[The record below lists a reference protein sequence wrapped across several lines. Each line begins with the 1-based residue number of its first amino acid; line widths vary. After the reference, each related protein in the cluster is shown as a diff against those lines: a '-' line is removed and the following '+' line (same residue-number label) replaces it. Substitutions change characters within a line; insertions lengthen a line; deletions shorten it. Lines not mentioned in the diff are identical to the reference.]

1 MRRIPMILR
10 TAMAVATL
18 AFAFQLPGGGASA
31 EPPALVAYHADGP
44 GLSANFD
51 LIGFRWE
58 QASISV
64 YHNFEGGPC
73 LLAGGGLTDDFGGPA
88 SPHVTAAEM
97 ETRLSQVIAHLNTA
111 LGGRLRLVDAGQATR
126 AQLCAHD
133 SARPIVV
140 GFGAM
145 AAPGLGEAISLS
157 RRDPQGQFDDPLS
170 SRIFISTTDT
180 FTCAETGSDSQL
192 DAVLLHELLHG
203 IGIDHTSVAT
213 AVMYFESDDCAPVT
227 AMQPD
232 DLRALDALYGEVTAP
247 PPGTPSPTPAPAS
260 PTPQPGSPTPVPTSP
275 PPPAPDPVA
284 VTPNGGSYLAGVNGA
299 VITGGGD
306 GSTVAVLISAVSGRP
321 VQAIWVL
328 LSGTWRYYLPTSPA
342 VDGGL
347 AHFPDVV
354 SATIVLG

>member
-18 AFAFQLPGGGASA
+18 AVAFQLPGGGASA
-31 EPPALVAYHADGP
+31 EPPAMVAYRAEGP
-44 GLSANFD
+44 GLSANFA

-73 LLAGGGLTDDFGGPA
+73 LLEGGGLTDDFGGPA

-97 ETRLSQVIAHLNTA
+97 ETRLSRVIVHLNTA
-111 LGGRLRLVDAGQATR
+111 LAGRLRLVDAGQATR
-126 AQLCAHD
+126 AQLCTHD
-133 SARPIVV
+133 SARPIIV

-145 AAPGLGEAISLS
+145 AAPGLGEAISLA

-170 SRIFISTTDT
+170 SRIFISSTDT
-180 FTCAETGSDSQL
+180 FTCAETGSNSQL

-203 IGIDHTSVAT
+203 IGIDHTSVAA

-227 AMQPD
+227 TMQAD
-232 DLRALDALYGEVTAP
+232 DLRALDALYGEVKAA
-247 PPGTPSPTPAPAS
+247 PSPTAVPAS
-260 PTPQPGSPTPVPTSP
+260 PTPQPGSPAPVPTTSP
-275 PPPAPDPVA
+275 PLPVPNPVA
-284 VTPNGGSYLAGVNGA
+284 VTPNGGSYLAGANGA
-299 VITGGGD
+299 VISGGGD
-306 GSTVAVLISAVSGRP
+306 GSAVAALVGAVSGRP
-321 VQAIWVL
+321 VHAIWVL
-328 LSGTWRYYLPTSPA
+328 LGGSWRYYLPASPA

-347 AHFPDVV
+347 ALFPAVV

>member
-31 EPPALVAYHADGP
+31 EPPALVAYRADGP
-44 GLSANFD
+44 GLSANFA

-73 LLAGGGLTDDFGGPA
+73 LLDGGGLTDDFGGPA

-97 ETRLSQVIAHLNTA
+97 ETRLSRVIVQINTA

-133 SARPIVV
+133 SARPIIV

-145 AAPGLGEAISLS
+145 AAPGLGEAISLA

-170 SRIFISTTDT
+170 SRIFISNTDT
-180 FTCAETGSDSQL
+180 FTCAKTGSDSQL

-203 IGIDHTSVAT
+203 IGIDHTSVAA

-227 AMQPD
+227 AMQAD
-232 DLRALDALYGEVTAP
+232 DLRALDALYGEVMAP
-247 PPGTPSPTPAPAS
+247 PPGAASPTPVPAS
-260 PTPQPGSPTPVPTSP
+260 PTPGPGSPTPPVPN
-275 PPPAPDPVA
+275 PVA
-284 VTPNGGSYLAGVNGA
+284 VTPNGGTYLAGVNGA

-306 GSTVAVLISAVSGRP
+306 GSAVAVLISAVSGRP

-328 LSGTWRYYLPTSPA
+328 LNGTWRYYLPASPA

-347 AHFPDVV
+347 ALFPDVV